1 MSDTDLTSI
10 VEQQLRV
17 DRSNIQY
24 NGIAETTAFR
34 MSQKTNFNPE
44 IKETAMTEQEAQ
56 IIAKMVAEQIMNDN
70 TFVSN
75 MLYDLN
81 SRINYQHLINEVS
94 EKVTTS
100 ELAERIM
107 DVDDMACRRFS
118 NRLIDSDKFRQRMRI
133 EMHTVIGEH
142 MNGDSIRMDIENL
155 VENKSTNMANEI
167 VARTLKLI
175 SKRITEASDV

>member
-1 MSDTDLTSI
+1 MSIHYDSVSELTA
-10 VEQQLRV
+10 LRMARKIN
-17 DRSNIQY
+17 D
-24 NGIAETTAFR
+24 
-34 MSQKTNFNPE
+34 NPE
-44 IKETAMTEQEAQ
+44 TKETEMTEQEAQ
-56 IIAKMVAEQIMNDN
+56 LIAKLVAEQIMNDN

-81 SRINYQHLINEVS
+81 SRINYQHLTNEVA
-94 EKVTTS
+94 ERITTS

-118 NRLIDSDKFRQRMRI
+118 NRLMDTDKFRQRMRI

-142 MNGDSIRMDIENL
+142 MNGDRIKNDIEYL
-155 VENKSTNMANEI
+155 VDTKSTNMANEI